1 MFTRI
6 SYFYI
11 KTDIYSMKD
20 SVYIE
25 SKEKDYD
32 ATVTYHKPA
41 FIAIAVSVVLIILLN
56 LANTLFFS
64 R

>member
-1 MFTRI
+1 
-6 SYFYI
+6 
-11 KTDIYSMKD
+11 MKD

>member
-1 MFTRI
+1 
-6 SYFYI
+6 
-11 KTDIYSMKD
+11 MKD

-25 SKEKDYD
+25 TKEKDYD
-32 ATVTYHKPA
+32 TAATYHKPA

-56 LANTLFFS
+56 LVNTLIFS